1 MCFQYGIEFERDWIF
16 GAFEEFLYI
25 FGRVTAFRPP
35 YRIIGKMHLFYQ
47 PDPRVF
53 ELDEEEA
60 RHSFKVLRLHSGDL
74 IYVTNGNGLLQKC
87 RLNIQGRHVGYEVVE
102 SSVVERR
109 PFAVH
114 IAVAPTRKAERNE
127 WMVEKLTEIGVERID
142 FIITEHTNPETL
154 NRVVNLAR
162 LNRIA
167 AAAMKQSQQ
176 YYLPEITVN
185 SKYETF
191 IRSASEA
198 VKLIA
203 YVPEQNKV
211 EHVFSKVKAKQDT
224 LLLIGPE
231 GDFSPKE
238 VEQAIELGF
247 ETVSLGPTRLR
258 TETAAIAGC
267 HAINLAQFV

>member
-1 MCFQYGIEFERDWIF
+1 
-16 GAFEEFLYI
+16 
-25 FGRVTAFRPP
+25 
-35 YRIIGKMHLFYQ
+35 MHLFYQ

-74 IYVTNGNGLLQKC
+74 IYVTNGKGLLQKC
-87 RLNIQGRHVGYEVVE
+87 RLNVQGRHVGYEVVE
-102 SSVVERR
+102 TTNVERR

-142 FIITEHTNPETL
+142 FIVTEHTNPETL
-154 NRVVNLAR
+154 NRVVNLGR

-176 YYLPEITVN
+176 YYMPEITVN
-185 SKYETF
+185 NKYEPF
-191 IRSASEA
+191 IKNVEDA
-198 VKLIA
+198 VRLIA
-203 YVPEQNKV
+203 YVPDQNTV
-211 EHVFSKVKAKQDT
+211 EHVFSKIKKGSDT
-224 LLLIGPE
+224 TLLIGPE

-238 VEQAIELGF
+238 VELALEHGYQ
-247 ETVSLGPTRLR
+247 TVSLGPTRLR
-258 TETAAIAGC
+258 TETAAVAGC
-267 HAINLAQFV
+267 HAVNLAQNL